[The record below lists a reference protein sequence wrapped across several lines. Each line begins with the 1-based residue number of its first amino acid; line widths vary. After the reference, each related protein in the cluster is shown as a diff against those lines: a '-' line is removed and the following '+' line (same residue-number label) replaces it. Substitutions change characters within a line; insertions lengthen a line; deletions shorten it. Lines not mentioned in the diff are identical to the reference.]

1 MTSRRAAAACAVGA
15 AIVLAGCAGPA
26 GGATGTARESTP
38 SQFRGSGFAA
48 CPPAGPA
55 APASTA
61 KRLPAVAL
69 TCMDGTGRRVRLDQL
84 TGKPMVVN
92 LWASWCQPCGQ
103 ELPAFSRLAASAGH
117 NLVVLG
123 VSTKDDPGRAV
134 AAGRDVGV
142 RFANVFDPGTTV
154 ERSLGRTSLPVT
166 VLVGAD
172 GGVRHVYAGPVLTDA
187 ALAQLVQ
194 RYLGVPVR

>member
-1 MTSRRAAAACAVGA
+1 MTRPRAAVVLAAAAIA
-15 AIVLAGCAGPA
+15 LAGCAGPS
-26 GGATGTARESTP
+26 GGATDTTRQST
-38 SQFRGSGFAA
+38 SAQFRGSGFAA
-48 CPPAGPA
+48 CPAAGPA
-55 APASTA
+55 TRPATG

-69 TCMDGTGRRVRLDQL
+69 TCMDGTGRAVRLDQL

-103 ELPAFSRLAASAGH
+103 ELPAFSRLAASAGQ

-123 VSTKDDPGRAV
+123 VSTKDDPSRAV

-142 RFANVFDPGTTV
+142 RFANVFDPGVAV
-154 ERSLGRTSLPVT
+154 ERGLGRTGLPIT

-172 GGVRHVYAGPVLTDA
+172 GGIRHVYAGPVLTDA
-187 ALAQLVQ
+187 ALATLIQ
-194 RYLGVPVR
+194 RYLGVRVP